1 MKYNDSLKA
10 TPLPSHHFEEH
21 CLPSMMMM
29 FLLITTAAIAIVGSS
44 LSTMSGV
51 NAFAPDNNIIRSS
64 VAASSSFSSFSTS
77 SSSSSCSSSRTT
89 TSCLGMFFAD
99 KASAADAKKRETSDN
114 IDEGQLLDALTME
127 EEIELLVAKE
137 ISKTKRMSNLRNE
150 KGVEYAPW
158 MGISEADE
166 GKIRS
171 LMRERTEA
179 RRKRQEQERDVSGA
193 LFRDSQA
200 QELSGTGL
208 SYKIIDGGN
217 EVELQWGTK
226 TEINTQ
232 GFIVK
237 RRAAKTNDYSTLA
250 SYATFGPLATK
261 GKEGGIYRY
270 LDTTATPGG
279 WVYRISEVDKF
290 GNEADV
296 CQCLVEVETEGE
308 QKAALF
314 AGVGFGVFAIGAFVA
329 GIAMD
334 PMNGYN

>member
-1 MKYNDSLKA
+1 
-10 TPLPSHHFEEH
+10 
-21 CLPSMMMM
+21 
-29 FLLITTAAIAIVGSS
+29 
-44 LSTMSGV
+44 
-51 NAFAPDNNIIRSS
+51 
-64 VAASSSFSSFSTS
+64 
-77 SSSSSCSSSRTT
+77 
-89 TSCLGMFFAD
+89 MFFAD
-99 KASAADAKKRETSDN
+99 KAAEEKKKEEPSAAVVDTD
-114 IDEGQLLDALTME
+114 DEGQLNALTME

-137 ISKTKRMSNLRNE
+137 LSKTKRMSNLRNA

-158 MGISEADE
+158 MGISESDE
-166 GKIRS
+166 NKIRS

-179 RRKRQEQERDVSGA
+179 RRKRQEQERDVSGT

-208 SYKIIDGGN
+208 SYKILDGD
-217 EVELQWGTK
+217 VELQWGTR

-237 RRAAKTNDYSTLA
+237 RRAAKTNDYSILA
-250 SYATFGPLATK
+250 SYTTFGPLTTK

-314 AGVGFGVFAIGAFVA
+314 AGVGFGIFAIGAFVA